1 MPSRH
6 TKRRNCRP
14 SEILQVE
21 AVTARTGCKPAR
33 DGWRRRNASPFQ
45 EARMTDPLSRAK
57 RYKERAA
64 ECMRLAGQST
74 DQEIARHY
82 QFVAENY
89 LILAQGELALA
100 AAQETARRQLDS

>member
-1 MPSRH
+1 
-6 TKRRNCRP
+6 
-14 SEILQVE
+14 
-21 AVTARTGCKPAR
+21 
-33 DGWRRRNASPFQ
+33 
-45 EARMTDPLSRAK
+45 MTDPLSRAK

-64 ECMRLAGQST
+64 ECMRLSGAST

-100 AAQETARRQLDS
+100 AAQEAVRKQSDS

>member
-1 MPSRH
+1 MDSAVAMP
-6 TKRRNCRP
+6 
-14 SEILQVE
+14 L
-21 AVTARTGCKPAR
+21 G
-33 DGWRRRNASPFQ
+33 FQ
-45 EARMTDPLSRAK
+45 EAHMTDPLSRAK

-64 ECMRLAGQST
+64 ECMRLANRST

-100 AAQETARRQLDS
+100 AAQEAARRQSDL

>member
-1 MPSRH
+1 MAP
-6 TKRRNCRP
+6 
-14 SEILQVE
+14 L
-21 AVTARTGCKPAR
+21 R
-33 DGWRRRNASPFQ
+33 DGSPFQ
-45 EARMTDPLSRAK
+45 EVQMTDPLSRAK

-89 LILAQGELALA
+89 LNLAQGELALA
-100 AAQETARRQLDS
+100 AAQEGTRRQLDS